1 MKKTRYVFDFET
13 EDEYVLFS
21 WLEES
26 FVVFPK
32 EKKEVVKGLM
42 ENPNSV
48 VSNEDAEVLKRLQRS
63 SPD

>member
-42 ENPNSV
+42 EWAF
-48 VSNEDAEVLKRLQRS
+48 VSNEDAGFKGCNN
-63 SPD
+63 